1 MLPALIDKIDDWH
14 ANPDKLRGIATGFK
28 DFDHKTGGLRGGD
41 LVIVAGRPSMGKTT
55 LAINMAENVALDPE
69 RARLGAGIQHGNAG
83 RTIDDAHAVVSGRR
97 ATA

>member
-14 ANPDKLRGIATGFK
+14 ANPDKMRGIATGFT

-55 LAINMAENVALDPE
+55 LAINMAENVALDQNVRGSVLVFSMEMPAE
-69 RARLGAGIQHGNAG
+69 QLMTRMLSLG
-83 RTIDDAHAVVSGRR
+83 GRR
-97 ATA
+97 AIA